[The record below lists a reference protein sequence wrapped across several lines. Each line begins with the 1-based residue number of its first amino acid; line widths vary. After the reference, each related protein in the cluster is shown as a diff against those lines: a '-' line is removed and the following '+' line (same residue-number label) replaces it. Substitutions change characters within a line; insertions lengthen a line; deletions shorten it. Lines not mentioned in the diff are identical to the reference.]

1 MTSTGQITHQDSF
14 GIHSM
19 NPEFFFEKNCWRRRI
34 KSNIILPAAHKFL
47 PAVHKN
53 LACVINSPRRTLQ
66 EASSRNLLDFS
77 QKNLGQALLSFA
89 VQWFYLTRTV
99 SVTMT
104 VANKQNIESPSDV
117 HMCKVSTPQ
126 WSSTLIYLS
135 SQTRQSAQCSTG
147 PTLFDKKRVNWWY

>member
-89 VQWFYLTRTV
+89 VQ
-99 SVTMT
+99 
-104 VANKQNIESPSDV
+104 
-117 HMCKVSTPQ
+117 
-126 WSSTLIYLS
+126 
-135 SQTRQSAQCSTG
+135 
-147 PTLFDKKRVNWWY
+147 